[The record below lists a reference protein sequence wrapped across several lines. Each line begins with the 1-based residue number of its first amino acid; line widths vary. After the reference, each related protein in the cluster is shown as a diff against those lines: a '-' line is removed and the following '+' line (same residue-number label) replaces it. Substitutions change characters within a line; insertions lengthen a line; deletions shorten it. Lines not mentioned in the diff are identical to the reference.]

1 MLINAMTIRAATSA
15 DAGAI
20 RLLASSSSRRRP
32 RGPMLVAEHDGKL
45 LAAIAVSSGAV
56 ITDPGTPVADVVRGL
71 RRRRYQLL
79 RQNGD
84 VGAARTLLRRVASMP
99 LAA

>member
-1 MLINAMTIRAATSA
+1 MRTHAMTIRVGTSA
-15 DAGAI
+15 DTGNI
-20 RLLASSSSRRRP
+20 RRLAASSGLHRP
-32 RGPMLVAEHDGKL
+32 RGPMLVAEHDGEMV
-45 LAAIAVSSGAV
+45 AAIAVSSGAV
-56 ITDPGTPVADVVRGL
+56 ISDPGIPVADVVRGL

-84 VGAARTLLRRVASMP
+84 LGAARMLLRRLASLP

>member
-1 MLINAMTIRAATSA
+1 MRTNAMTIRAATSA

-20 RLLASSSSRRRP
+20 RRLAAFSSRPRP
-32 RGPMLVAEHDGKL
+32 RGPLLVAEHDGTMI
-45 LAAIAVSSGAV
+45 AAIAVSSGAV
-56 ITDPGTPVADVVRGL
+56 ISIPARVAADAVRRL
-71 RRRRYQLL
+71 RRRRYELL

-84 VGAARTLLRRVASMP
+84 IGAARALLRRLAPTP

>member
-1 MLINAMTIRAATSA
+1 MGSDALTIRAATSA
-15 DAGAI
+15 DTGAI
-20 RLLASSSSRRRP
+20 RRLAGSTSRARP
-32 RGPMLVAEHDGKL
+32 RGPLLVAEHNGEM

-56 ITDPGTPVADVVRGL
+56 ITDPGNPVADVVRGL

-84 VGAARTLLRRVASMP
+84 IGTARTLLRRLATMP

>member
-1 MLINAMTIRAATSA
+1 MRSDALTIRSATSA
-15 DAGAI
+15 DLGAI
-20 RLLASSSSRRRP
+20 RRLAASSSRPRP
-32 RGPMLVAEHDGKL
+32 RGPLLVAEHDGEM

-56 ITDPGTPVADVVRGL
+56 ITDPGRPVAGVVRGL

-84 VGAARTLLRRVASMP
+84 VDGARTLLRH
-99 LAA
+99 LAAAPVAA